1 MRMAHELAA
10 LPKAHLHLHLT
21 GGMRHSTMVELADRH
36 GISLPAALT
45 EEWPPELSTADE
57 RGWFR
62 FQRLYDT
69 ARSVLRTTE
78 DLYRL
83 VAEIAEDEQ
92 AEGSGWLELQ
102 ADPSGFAGVYGGIT
116 AFTELLLDAAEK
128 AARAAGIGIG
138 IMIAANRTKHPMEA
152 RTLARLAAQ
161 FAGRGVVA
169 FGLSNDERRG
179 SAADFERAFLIA
191 ERAGL
196 LLAPHAGELVGPAS
210 VRAALDLLHASRLG
224 HGVRSVEDPRLVE
237 RLAAAGITCEVCPS
251 SNVSL
256 GVFPDEA
263 SVPVRTLFE
272 AGVPIALGADD
283 PLLFGQRL
291 VRQYEIARDGHGF
304 TPAELAELARMSI
317 RGSAAPPDTR
327 ARLMSGVDAWLA
339 AGATI
344 DSPAAVTG

>member
-1 MRMAHELAA
+1 MAGHDLSA

-21 GGMRHSTMVELADRH
+21 GAMRHSTMLELAEAH
-36 GISLPAALT
+36 GISLPSALT
-45 EEWPPELSTADE
+45 EEWPPQLSTADE

-69 ARSVLRTTE
+69 ARSVLRTTG

-83 VAEIAEDEQ
+83 LREIAEDER

-128 AARAAGIGIG
+128 AARRADIGIG
-138 IMIAANRTKHPMEA
+138 IILAANRIKHPLDA

-161 FAGRGVVA
+161 FAGRGVVG

-179 SAADFERAFLIA
+179 PAQDFERAFLIA

-196 LLAPHAGELVGPAS
+196 LLAPHAGELVGAAS
-210 VRAALDLLHASRLG
+210 VRAAVDLLHANRLG

-256 GVFPDEA
+256 GVAPNEA
-263 SVPVRTLFE
+263 SVPVRRLVA
-272 AGVPIALGADD
+272 AGVPVALGADD
-283 PLLFGQRL
+283 PLLFGRRL
-291 VRQYEIARDGHGF
+291 VKQYEIARDVHGF

-317 RGSAAPPDTR
+317 RNSAAPPDTR
-327 ARLMSGVDAWLA
+327 ARLMSGIDDWLTA
-339 AGATI
+339 
-344 DSPAAVTG
+344 